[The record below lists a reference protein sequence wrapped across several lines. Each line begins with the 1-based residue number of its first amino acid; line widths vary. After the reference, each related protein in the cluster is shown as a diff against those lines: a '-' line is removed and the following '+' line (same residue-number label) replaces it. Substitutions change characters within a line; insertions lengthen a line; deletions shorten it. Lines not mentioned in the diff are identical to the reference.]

1 MSRWIHGF
9 SGSESI
15 TIITYFDAQNVPD
28 LVTGSSFGLASVLF
42 WDISCHSLSTF
53 FFLERAPEFILMAQ
67 GGPAY
72 PGLFQP

>member
-1 MSRWIHGF
+1 MSEWIHGF

-42 WDISCHSLSTF
+42 WDIPCHSLSTFFFF

-67 GGPAY
+67 GGPA
-72 PGLFQP
+72 